1 MKDLC
6 VLGSLASSEFRSA
19 SEWLT
24 DTKRCD
30 FFDSDGELIKTRS
43 DSPPSVVVIAQSRR
57 GQYSESVVEKLN
69 DAFPDARMVLLVG
82 SWSEGETR
90 SGSPLDGF
98 ERVYAAEFVARMK
111 RWVEPAS
118 QLADAAGVNA
128 VVVSHSDSFAEA
140 VVEAIIASR
149 GSAVAIRPTARLR
162 IPQANVVIYDTH
174 PHLEC
179 RVADVQRI
187 QRQWGLPTIALVDF
201 PRGLEIDEL
210 GILGISSVLPKPF
223 SMDDLMFEMREQA
236 SCCSA
241 AARQVDGSFPE
252 ERESAA

>member
-24 DTKRCD
+24 CSKRCD
-30 FFDSDGELIKTRS
+30 FFDSDGELIQARS

-57 GQYSESVVEKLN
+57 GQYSESVVGKLN

-90 SGSPLDGF
+90 SGSPLDGV

-111 RWVEPAS
+111 RWVEPGS

-128 VVVSHSDSFAEA
+128 IVVSHSDSFAES
-140 VVEAIIASR
+140 VVEAIIANC

-174 PHLEC
+174 PDPDC
-179 RVADVQRI
+179 RIADVKRI
-187 QRQWGLPTIALVDF
+187 QRQWELPTIALVDF
-201 PRGLEIDEL
+201 PRGFEIDDL
-210 GILGISSVLPKPF
+210 GTLGISSVLPKPF
-223 SMDDLMFEMREQA
+223 SMDDLMFEIREQLA
-236 SCCSA
+236 DCTA
-241 AARQVDGSFPE
+241 AARQVDRAFPE